1 MPTVYQLTYGA
12 GVTQLKTDTSCCP
25 QGLVK
30 NKKISLNTMGCI
42 AWQVGNEVY
51 PGTMSRS
58 GGPKEFPSGQ
68 ADMMGK
74 LGRYDT

>member
-1 MPTVYQLTYGA
+1 MECLT
-12 GVTQLKTDTSCCP
+12 
-25 QGLVK
+25 
-30 NKKISLNTMGCI
+30 
-42 AWQVGNEVY
+42 WQVGNEVY

-74 LGRYDT
+74 SGRYDT